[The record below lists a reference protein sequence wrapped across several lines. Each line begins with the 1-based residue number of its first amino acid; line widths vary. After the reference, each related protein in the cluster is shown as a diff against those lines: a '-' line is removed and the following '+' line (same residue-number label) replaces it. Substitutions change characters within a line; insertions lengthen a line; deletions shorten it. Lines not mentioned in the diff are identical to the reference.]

1 MSWTASG
8 GELIPRWATFMGE
21 TYYFDT
27 LDTADPV
34 ETRDN

>member
-1 MSWTASG
+1 MSWTLSG
-8 GELIPRWATFMGE
+8 GELIPRRATFMDE

-34 ETRDN
+34 ETWDN

>member
-1 MSWTASG
+1 MTWTASD
-8 GELIPRWATFMGE
+8 GEITLRYATFMGE
-21 TYYFDT
+21 TYYFDS

>member
-1 MSWTASG
+1 MTWTASG
-8 GELIPRWATFMGE
+8 GEITLRYATFMSE
-21 TYYFDT
+21 TYYFDS